1 MLRVVLY
8 ALPLLIAIYA
18 VVDLVQTPDDDVQGL
33 PKLVWLLLI
42 VLVWVVGPV
51 AWLLVGRRSRRLPGM
66 LPRLEDPSGPT
77 GDPRQ
82 GPRRQVA
89 PDDDPDF
96 LRGLGRPRPPEDD
109 EPV

>member
-1 MLRVVLY
+1 MLRIVIE

-42 VLVWVVGPV
+42 VLVFVVGPV

-66 LPRLEDPSGPT
+66 LPRIEDPAAPRPGGRAGP
-77 GDPRQ
+77 
-82 GPRRQVA
+82 VA
-89 PDDDPDF
+89 PDDDPEF
-96 LRGLGRPRPPEDD
+96 LRGLNRPQPRPPEDD
-109 EPV
+109 ESV